1 MTVEASAP
9 IKIAYPGDGATTGP
23 FTTPQFISD
32 PDILAVLSDD
42 ATGGETPLVLGTDY
56 TLTGQGNPSGGTL
69 TTTGPLSPHQ
79 VGETLTI
86 KTDPLRSQ
94 PTDFV
99 EGGDFTSTGL
109 ESSLDR
115 GALIDK
121 AQEETFDRTL
131 SFPVSDTASTADLP
145 PAQERAGKVL
155 TFDQDGNPAVTN
167 SIELFTRTVNIT
179 AAASP
184 YTVTDADAGAILR
197 VDTSG
202 GAVTISFSDAS
213 LLTTPSGDFGAISI
227 ANQDNP
233 VTLTAA
239 VGGQLR
245 SQNGTAEWSAT
256 LDPVYAGTS
265 DASNGAGADEA
276 EVRVKR
282 LGGLWVLNG
291 DLREEAVE
299 NREILTRKSLIL
311 QRIETGP
318 VTFVAED
325 RGTEIYFT
333 GVSPVNFT
341 IPVLPAGT
349 MVNIHNFGTANISL
363 VTSGTTLVGGSTL
376 SPNMSGT
383 LTWTPVGAAV
393 RAIGDFV

>member
-9 IKIAYPGDGATTGP
+9 IKIAYPGDGVTTGP

-42 ATGGETPLVLGTDY
+42 ATGAETPLVLGTDY

-69 TTTGPLSPHQ
+69 TTIGPLSPHQ
-79 VGETLTI
+79 VGETLTV

-121 AQEETFDRTL
+121 AQEEVFARTL
-131 SFPVSDTASTADLP
+131 SFPVSDTASTAELP
-145 PAQERAGKVL
+145 PAQDRAGNIL
-155 TFDQDGNPAVTN
+155 TFDASGNPAVTN
-167 SIELFTRTVNIT
+167 SIELFTKTISVT
-179 AAASP
+179 AAQSP

-202 GAVTISFSDAS
+202 GPVTLSFSDAS

-227 ANQDNP
+227 SNQNNP

-239 VGGQLR
+239 VAGQLR

-265 DASNGAGADEA
+265 DATNGAGADEA
-276 EVRVKR
+276 EVRIKR
-282 LGGLWVLNG
+282 FGGLWVLNG
-291 DLREEAVE
+291 GLREQAVQ
-299 NREILTRKSLIL
+299 NREILTRASLML
-311 QRIETGP
+311 QRTETGA
-318 VTFVAED
+318 VTFAASD
-325 RGTEIYFT
+325 HGTEIYFT
-333 GVSPVNFT
+333 GVTPETWT

-349 MVNIHNFGTANISL
+349 VVNLHNFGIANITL
-363 VTSGTTLVGGSTL
+363 ATSGTTLVGNTTL
-376 SPNMSGT
+376 EPNKAGT
-383 LTWTPVGAAV
+383 LIWTPVGAAV
-393 RAIGDFV
+393 RAVGEFI